1 MTREEALD
9 LALSALS
16 FMQSDRCINKEEEKE
31 IDEAMKIVQSV
42 FDTMDSAVEGQM
54 EYNHIVVT
62 YDNLSK
68 VFPNG
73 KNGDRVK
80 VVIMNE

>member
-16 FMQSDRCINKEEEKE
+16 IMQSDRCVNKEEEKE
-31 IDEAMKIVQSV
+31 IDEAMEIVQSI
-42 FDTMDSAVEGQM
+42 FNRMDSAVEGRM
-54 EYNHIVVT
+54 EYNHIVVS
-62 YDNLSK
+62 YENLAK

-73 KNGDRVK
+73 KDGDKVQ